1 MSTIADSFALR
12 LGRALLSVRPAPLA
26 VAIKRLLFL
35 RRRVI
40 TTPAGTFW
48 IDPASDAGQRVA
60 THGHYDVATE
70 SLLARFLRPGDTFV
84 DVGANEGF
92 ICVPAARLTGPTG
105 RVVAV
110 EPQLRL
116 QPVLQRNFALNTV
129 RVETHAVAISDHA
142 GTAELQLAPDM
153 NNSSTGF
160 VTATRYPLKKQ
171 SIEILTLSAFLA
183 RLAIDSP
190 FVLKMDIESWEH
202 EAILGSPEIF
212 REQRVRAL
220 FLELH
225 PNLLQQRG
233 LDPAAIPNFL
243 TSCGYSHAPDTRG
256 LVWIPAA
263 ATP

>member
-1 MSTIADSFALR
+1 MSTFADSLALR

-35 RRRVI
+35 RRRVV

-60 THGHYDVATE
+60 TQGHYDAETE
-70 SLLARFLRPGDTFV
+70 NLLSRFLRTGDTFV

-92 ICVPAARLTGPTG
+92 ICVPAARLASPGG
-105 RVVAV
+105 RVIAV

-116 QPVLQRNFALNTV
+116 QPVLRRNFELNAV

-160 VTATRYPLKKQ
+160 ATATRYPLRKQ
-171 SIEILTLSAFLA
+171 SIEILTLAAFLA
-183 RLAIDSP
+183 RLGVDGP

-202 EAILGSPEIF
+202 EAILGSPELF
-212 REQRVRAL
+212 RQQRVRAL

-233 LDPAAIPNFL
+233 LDPAAIPDFL
-243 TSCGYSHAPDTRG
+243 TACGYTHAPETHG
-256 LVWIPAA
+256 LVWIPATSA
-263 ATP
+263 S

>member
-1 MSTIADSFALR
+1 MTRFADRIALR
-12 LGRALLSVRPAPLA
+12 VGRTLLSVRPAPLA

-35 RRRVI
+35 GRRTL

-60 THGHYDVATE
+60 THGHYDAATE
-70 SLLARFLRPGDTFV
+70 RLLARFLRPGDTFV

-92 ICVPAARLTGPTG
+92 ICVPAARLVGPTG
-105 RVVAV
+105 RVIAV
-110 EPQLRL
+110 EPQQRL
-116 QPVLQRNFALNTV
+116 QPVLQRNFALNAV

-142 GTAELQLAPDM
+142 GTAELRLAPDM

-160 VTATRYPLKKQ
+160 ATATRYPLKKQ
-171 SIEILTLSAFLA
+171 PIEILTLAAFLG
-183 RLAIDSP
+183 RLRVDGP

-202 EAILGSPEIF
+202 EAILGSPALF

-233 LDPAAIPNFL
+233 LDPAAIPDFL
-243 TSCGYSHAPDTRG
+243 TSCGYTHAPDTQG
-256 LVWIPAA
+256 LVWIPAIA
-263 ATP
+263 IR